1 MIYSRNIFHVIQPK
15 NLLNMRKRI
24 VLFALLSFL
33 LFPVAAQ
40 ETAGMT
46 YTFRFVTGDDM
57 FYVPWSGNG
66 AELDRLLACVR
77 DHKADIR
84 WHDSG
89 LC

>member
-1 MIYSRNIFHVIQPK
+1 
-15 NLLNMRKRI
+15 
-24 VLFALLSFL
+24 
-33 LFPVAAQ
+33 
-40 ETAGMT
+40 MT

>member
-1 MIYSRNIFHVIQPK
+1 MN
-15 NLLNMRKRI
+15 RKAQYFFLYI
-24 VLFALLSFL
+24 VLLFL
-33 LFPVAAQ
+33 PTV
-40 ETAGMT
+40 TMGKTDTT
-46 YTFRFVTGDDM
+46 YQFRFVVNKDM